1 MDLQEFRRRFAELKS
16 KGFVPTTRE
25 GSTGVG
31 HTLESA
37 LSLAENNIALPD
49 IDQVELKAHREGAS
63 NPVTLFTFNREAW
76 MMPPLD
82 AIREYG
88 SYDTGGRL
96 GMYYTMS
103 LTPNSAGLFLTV
115 NAESITVEHTSG
127 ETVLTWRLTDLAE
140 RFIQKMPA
148 LLLVSARVEERDG
161 KEHFHFHRAQLMK
174 GTTPEQL
181 GDLFQEE
188 VILVDLRL
196 HDQGT
201 SARNHGTG
209 FRVYENNL
217 PRLFK
222 EIIDL

>member
-1 MDLQEFRRRFAELKS
+1 M
-16 KGFVPTTRE
+16 
-25 GSTGVG
+25 
-31 HTLESA
+31 
-37 LSLAENNIALPD
+37 
-49 IDQVELKAHREGAS
+49 
-63 NPVTLFTFNREAW
+63 TLFTFNREAW

-148 LLLVSARVEERDG
+148 LAL
-161 KEHFHFHRAQLMK
+161 
-174 GTTPEQL
+174 
-181 GDLFQEE
+181 
-188 VILVDLRL
+188 
-196 HDQGT
+196 
-201 SARNHGTG
+201 
-209 FRVYENNL
+209 
-217 PRLFK
+217 
-222 EIIDL
+222 